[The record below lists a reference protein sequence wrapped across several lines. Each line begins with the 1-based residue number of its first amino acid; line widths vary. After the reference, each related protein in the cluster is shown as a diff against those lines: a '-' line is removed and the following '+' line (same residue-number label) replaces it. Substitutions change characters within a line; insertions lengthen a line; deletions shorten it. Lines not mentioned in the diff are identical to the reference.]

1 MHKFNPQ
8 NNKIVEVK
16 ETEVSENYEKPS
28 EIPIQ
33 KLDEHNRDSLKKPL
47 METCDFYRSK
57 TMGHS
62 RKTSMEIKRKADSR
76 FITAARNSIKNSTKQ
91 FVFNNDNWERS
102 LSPIAQK
109 STKNQLSL
117 KPTIDLEEKEN

>member
-1 MHKFNPQ
+1 
-8 NNKIVEVK
+8 
-16 ETEVSENYEKPS
+16 
-28 EIPIQ
+28 
-33 KLDEHNRDSLKKPL
+33 